1 MGTGYHSA
9 AKAVHR
15 AENALLLCCAR
26 SQLEA
31 EGIEQVRGL
40 LGRQLDWTYLFAA
53 ASWHGLMPHLYWH
66 LNACCPGAVPPSRMA
81 VLANCFREHA
91 QRNLYLT
98 LELVGILERLQAN
111 EVLAIPYKGPVLA
124 FLAYGG
130 LALREFSDLDILVPQ
145 RDIPRACK
153 LVASLGYQPRF
164 EPAAAHATSKDR
176 IPGQYLFSRD
186 DGSSVVELHSERTL
200 RYFPR
205 PLDVDRIS
213 ARLEPVSVGGKE
225 VHTFPAEDLLSLLC
239 VHGAK
244 HFWQRLSWISDIA
257 ELLRSHPGL
266 DWGRTRELARELDC
280 ERMLFLG
287 LYLARDLLGANLSE
301 EILADQRE
309 ERVLHSLAG
318 RVCAKLFWN
327 PATEPGVI
335 ERCGFRIRM
344 RERLWDGLRYS
355 LRMAVTPTEEDWAL
369 LPLPDRLNSL
379 YYVIRPLRLLKKY
392 GMSLGRRSRPKNMVG
407 STGS

>member
-1 MGTGYHSA
+1 
-9 AKAVHR
+9 
-15 AENALLLCCAR
+15 
-26 SQLEA
+26 
-31 EGIEQVRGL
+31 
-40 LGRQLDWTYLFAA
+40 
-53 ASWHGLMPHLYWH
+53 
-66 LNACCPGAVPPSRMA
+66 
-81 VLANCFREHA
+81 
-91 QRNLYLT
+91 
-98 LELVGILERLQAN
+98 
-111 EVLAIPYKGPVLA
+111 
-124 FLAYGG
+124 AYGG

-186 DGSSVVELHSERTL
+186 DGSRVVELHSERTL

-266 DWGRTRELARELDC
+266 DWGRTRELARELDS

-287 LYLARDLLGANLSE
+287 LYLAWDLLGANLSE

-392 GMSLGRRSRPKNMVG
+392 GMSLGRRSRPKNMV
-407 STGS
+407 